1 MLVCC
6 RRCRLVQ
13 EQTAVCGACAGEAL
27 ERADEVQRLAS
38 SQLAIRPRER
48 RMGRSGES
56 LALLLLGSML
66 YGLGEIGSF
75 VGTFCA
81 VLFFGYVVSD
91 RRVVRE
97 DVLRPVRLLPPESYP
112 RRTGTVRPK
121 DTLLPQVSAVLRG
134 VTIGP
139 QIHMPMFRRVF
150 AVDFWLI
157 PASGE
162 RILVTGP
169 IALANEGEDL
179 GPTLPDH
186 LALVGLP
193 LDLDL
198 PRGMRTRETVVPAGV
213 QVQVSGEP
221 RRELIAGLSYRD
233 QEALVLR
240 GLPGAPIRVQL
251 VQTA

>member
-13 EQTAVCGACAGEAL
+13 EQTAACGACAGEAL

-38 SQLAIRPRER
+38 SQLAIRPRAR
-48 RMGRSGES
+48 RMGRSGS
-56 LALLLLGSML
+56 SMALLLLGTML
-66 YGLGEIGSF
+66 FGLGGIGSLL
-75 VGTFCA
+75 GTSIA
-81 VLFFGYVVSD
+81 VLFFGYVLSD
-91 RRVVRE
+91 RRLVRE
-97 DVLRPVRLLPPESYP
+97 DVLRPVRLLLPMSSP
-112 RRTGTVRPK
+112 RRLGTVQPK

-134 VTIGP
+134 VTIGS
-139 QIHMPMFRRVF
+139 QIHLPMFRRVF

-169 IALANEGEDL
+169 IALVNEGDDL

-186 LALVGLP
+186 LALLGLP

-198 PRGMRTRETVVPAGV
+198 PRGMRTRQVVVPGGA
-213 QVQVSGEP
+213 QVLVSGEP

-240 GLPGAPIRVQL
+240 GLPGAPVSIRL
-251 VQTA
+251 VQIA